1 MIASSDIPAEFR
13 MSAFTAAIGIR
24 RYLRDHPDTAIE
36 DAALALR
43 RSDAD
48 FAGADFAGGLALFAR
63 LPEDLALADVSAFI
77 REGLSVLIEVH
88 RPWWIKLSPYGRQR
102 LASGLTQDEQQT
114 FRAAGLYDAQ
124 PSSEAIEWWDRL
136 AAQARAEQDERLGA
150 QGRRA
155 ELLSLNHEVD
165 RLKREAIDLAPVWT
179 ALDDNAAGYDIRSY
193 NKTLY
198 GIANLLIEVK
208 STSRNPPRI
217 ILTRGEW
224 EAAQK
229 YQSAYTFH
237 IWQFP
242 DETLSIR
249 TVQEISA
256 HIPDDRGDGLWQKVE
271 III

>member
-1 MIASSDIPAEFR
+1 
-13 MSAFTAAIGIR
+13 MSAFTAAIGIC
-24 RYLRDHPDTAIE
+24 RYLRDHPGTAAE

-48 FAGADFAGGLALFAR
+48 FAGADFTGGLTLVGR
-63 LPEDLALADVSAFI
+63 LPEDLALADISVFI
-77 REGLSVLIEVH
+77 REALSALIEVH

-102 LASGLTQDEQQT
+102 LASALTLDEQQT
-114 FRAAGLYDAQ
+114 FRAAGLYDPQ

-136 AAQARAEQDERLGA
+136 AAQARADQDERLGA

-155 ELLSLNHEVD
+155 ELLSLNHEIE
-165 RLKREAIDLAPVWT
+165 RMKTEGIQLAPVWT

-193 NKTLY
+193 SKTLY

-208 STSRNPPRI
+208 STSRTPPRI

-229 YQSAYTFH
+229 YQAAYTFH

-242 DETLSIR
+242 DETLTIR
-249 TVQEISA
+249 TVQDISA
-256 HIPDDRGDGLWQKVE
+256 HIPDDRGEGAWQKVE